1 MRFPMLTPPNT
12 VRSTQE
18 VFLGLNRNPCPG
30 EGEFSDMENLSSDS
44 YPLLSTRPV
53 RGVYDAPA
61 AASGLIA
68 KDSLCYCDGG
78 DFVING
84 YRVDLKLSEK
94 PKTMVSMGA
103 YVIIL
108 PDKKY
113 VNTADLS
120 DFGKLE
126 AVVTGENPTLT
137 PASLDGEDR
146 IPAANGPTLPEDP
159 EPGQLWVDTSGET
172 PALKSWSAT
181 AEMWTEAGASYVRI
195 AVPGIGKP
203 FREYDG
209 VTLSGPGLAGTEL
222 EGATVIWGRGDDY
235 ILVPGLLPAEKQGEG
250 NITVSRTVPDM
261 DFVLESENRLWG
273 CRYGLN
279 RQGKFVNELYASKLG
294 DFRNWNCF
302 MGLSTDSYIVSLG
315 SDGVF
320 TGAVNYLGYPLFF
333 KENCI
338 HRVYGSYPA
347 AYQLQTTPCRGVRKG
362 SERSLVR
369 VGEVLYYHAAGG
381 ICAYDGSLPVG
392 VSAALGTGEFHG
404 AVAGTVGEKYYVSLL
419 DDREVPGLYVYDT
432 RRGLWHRE
440 DGTRVREFCTCRR
453 ELYFLD
459 DGDGKIKTVLG
470 SGTREGE
477 RLRWRAQTGP
487 IGAIGPDNLY
497 LSRLT
502 VQLSLEAGGRA
513 ALEVEYDGSGQWE
526 KLGQVGCGA
535 LRRFT
540 LPVRPRRCGYLR
552 LRLSGEGAAK
562 VYALTKTLEGGS
574 DVT

>member
-1 MRFPMLTPPNT
+1 M
-12 VRSTQE
+12 
-18 VFLGLNRNPCPG
+18 
-30 EGEFSDMENLSSDS
+30 
-44 YPLLSTRPV
+44 YA
-53 RGVYDAPA
+53 APA

-68 KDSLCYCDGG
+68 KDSLCFCDGG

-84 YRVDLKLSEK
+84 CRVDMKLSEK

-113 VNTADLS
+113 INTADLS
-120 DFGKLE
+120 DFGNLE
-126 AVVTGENPTLT
+126 AEAAGLDPVLT
-137 PASLDGEDR
+137 PANLDGEDR
-146 IPAANGPTLPEDP
+146 IPAAYGPVPPEDP
-159 EPGQLWVDTSGET
+159 EPGQLWVDTSGAG
-172 PALKSWSAT
+172 PVLKGWSST
-181 AEMWTEAGASYVRI
+181 SEMWTEEASSYIRI
-195 AVPGIGKP
+195 AAPGIGKL

-209 VTLSGPGLAGTEL
+209 VTLSGPGLDGTDLAG
-222 EGATVIWGRGDDY
+222 AAVIWGRGDDY
-235 ILVPGLLPAEKQGEG
+235 ILVPGLLPAEYRGKGAV
-250 NITVSRTVPDM
+250 TVSRTVPDM
-261 DFVLESENRLWG
+261 DFILESENRLWG

-302 MGLSTDSYIVSLG
+302 MGLSTDSYAVSLG

-320 TGAVNYLGYPLFF
+320 TGAVNYLGCPLFF

-362 SERSLVR
+362 SEKSLAM

-392 VSAALGTGEFHG
+392 VSAALGRSEFHG

-419 DDREVPGLYVYDT
+419 DSQDSPGLYVYDT

-440 DGTRVREFCTCRR
+440 DGTRAREFCTCRR

-459 DGDGKIKTVLG
+459 DRDGKVKTVLG
-470 SGTREGE
+470 SGAREE
-477 RLRWRAQTGP
+477 NTLSWCAQTGP

-502 VQLSLEAGGRA
+502 VQISLETGGWA
-513 ALEVEYDGSGQWE
+513 ALEAEYDGSGEWE

-562 VYALTKTLEGGS
+562 VYALTKTLERGS